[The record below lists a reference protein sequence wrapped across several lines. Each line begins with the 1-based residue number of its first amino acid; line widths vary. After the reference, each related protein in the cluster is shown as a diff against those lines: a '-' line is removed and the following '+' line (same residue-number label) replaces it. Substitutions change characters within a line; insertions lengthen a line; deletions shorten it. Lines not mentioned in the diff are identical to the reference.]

1 MTWEGMEIKEKPG
14 DMLQRTLSS
23 LKSLVLVVRVHKVLS
38 EHSPLPRP
46 LRAYWDSLGTSGF
59 WVCDSQQDSSPR
71 CNQEKHP
78 MEGFQI
84 ENQLLPHWNFVNLQ
98 SSNFFTD
105 KFQF

>member
-46 LRAYWDSLGTSGF
+46 LRAY
-59 WVCDSQQDSSPR
+59 
-71 CNQEKHP
+71 
-78 MEGFQI
+78 
-84 ENQLLPHWNFVNLQ
+84 
-98 SSNFFTD
+98 
-105 KFQF
+105 